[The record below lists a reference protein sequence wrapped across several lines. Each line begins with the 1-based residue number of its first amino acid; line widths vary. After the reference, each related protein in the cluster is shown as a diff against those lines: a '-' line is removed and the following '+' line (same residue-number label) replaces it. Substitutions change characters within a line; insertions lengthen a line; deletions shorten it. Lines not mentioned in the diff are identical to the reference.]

1 MLKIL
6 KENDLLQN
14 KTSNDGQV
22 LHRTCLTV
30 LGMQEEVNGEHG
42 GGTGRLI
49 TDTGLY
55 MTANKSEVEKSI
67 TEKIKM

>member
-1 MLKIL
+1 MLKIF

-14 KTSNDGQV
+14 KTSNGGKV
-22 LHRTCLTV
+22 LQRTCLTV

-49 TDTGLY
+49 TDT
-55 MTANKSEVEKSI
+55 EF
-67 TEKIKM
+67 

>member
-14 KTSNDGQV
+14 QTSNDGKV
-22 LHRTCLTV
+22 LCRHARLA
-30 LGMQEEVNGEHG
+30 LGMQEEVNSERG

-49 TDTGLY
+49 TDTS
-55 MTANKSEVEKSI
+55 K
-67 TEKIKM
+67 

>member
-1 MLKIL
+1 MLKIF
-6 KENDLLQN
+6 KENDLLPS
-14 KTSNDGQV
+14 KSSNDAKV

-49 TDTGLY
+49 
-55 MTANKSEVEKSI
+55 MTQGSK
-67 TEKIKM
+67 